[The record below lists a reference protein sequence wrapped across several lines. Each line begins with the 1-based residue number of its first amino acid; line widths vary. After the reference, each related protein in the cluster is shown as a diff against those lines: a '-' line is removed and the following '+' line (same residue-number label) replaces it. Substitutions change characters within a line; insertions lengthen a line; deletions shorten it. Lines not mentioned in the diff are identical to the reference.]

1 MGSASSAHGMRTLA
15 NCSVCSL
22 FTGKT
27 QEIKSVRLSHY
38 TSKHNH
44 VHNRKLCQFGFD
56 EENRSTVGDT
66 EERICYRNLPI
77 AITAEAGAV
86 TT

>member
-27 QEIKSVRLSHY
+27 QEIKSVRLSRY
-38 TSKHNH
+38 ASKHNH
-44 VHNRKLCQFGFD
+44 GHNWKLYQFGFD
-56 EENRSTVGDT
+56 EENRTTVSDI
-66 EERICYRNLPI
+66 E
-77 AITAEAGAV
+77 
-86 TT
+86 